1 MLSGR
6 KQSIFGSFQI
16 AKILWNSKFSCHNGM
31 LKKRG
36 GKNQKKFLGVFK
48 LPDKWKVSWKVP
60 NFLSTM
66 GCWKITLGQKPMKLG
81 ISQIARHLGNYNE
94 SSKLSFWQ
102 WEVDKYCA
110 IKTQETL
117 GSSQIGRHLG
127 NFQFN
132 FQNWILKNNAGSLI
146 KQGDFGKIPNCHKF
160 ARISTTWNFPSSLDI
175 LQGALF

>member
-1 MLSGR
+1 MRLKKIYLGTLLNKRYVMTAMHCVKSGSSTASRVTVRYLYYILIIYLLLVNKTKLLPWESVWTEMLSGR

-36 GKNQKKFLGVFK
+36 GKNQKKFLGVLK

-81 ISQIARHLGNYNE
+81 ISQIARHLGNYN
-94 SSKLSFWQ
+94 
-102 WEVDKYCA
+102 
-110 IKTQETL
+110 
-117 GSSQIGRHLG
+117 
-127 NFQFN
+127 
-132 FQNWILKNNAGSLI
+132 
-146 KQGDFGKIPNCHKF
+146 
-160 ARISTTWNFPSSLDI
+160 
-175 LQGALF
+175 